1 VCPSRVSIRVS
12 EPPIRPAPMIPTSMA
27 FSDSRLRGGSQ
38 L

>member
-12 EPPIRPAPMIPTSMA
+12 EPPICPAPMIPTSMA
-27 FSDSRLRGGSQ
+27 FSDSRLQGGSQ